1 MSDAHDFEARSAAL
15 TERHLRPRAV
25 GKAIPSTAR
34 GIHHL
39 ALICSDADRTMAFYQ
54 DVLGFPLVE
63 LIENRDYPGSA
74 HFFFDL
80 GHDNL
85 LAFFDFPGLDLPPWV
100 ETLGSMQHVAI
111 SVTRANFDAARARL
125 DAEGIDY
132 FGGNDEIPNSVYFQ
146 GPDRERIELLA
157 DPLREV
163 DGRVIP

>member
-1 MSDAHDFEARSAAL
+1 
-15 TERHLRPRAV
+15 
-25 GKAIPSTAR
+25 
-34 GIHHL
+34 
-39 ALICSDADRTMAFYQ
+39 MAFYQ

-85 LAFFDFPGLDLPPWV
+85 LAFFDFPGLELPAWV

-111 SVTRANFDAARARL
+111 SITRENFEAARTRL
-125 DAEGIDY
+125 DAEGISY
-132 FGGNDEIPNSVYFQ
+132 LGGTDEIPNSIYFR
-146 GPDRERIELLA
+146 GPDGEQIELLA